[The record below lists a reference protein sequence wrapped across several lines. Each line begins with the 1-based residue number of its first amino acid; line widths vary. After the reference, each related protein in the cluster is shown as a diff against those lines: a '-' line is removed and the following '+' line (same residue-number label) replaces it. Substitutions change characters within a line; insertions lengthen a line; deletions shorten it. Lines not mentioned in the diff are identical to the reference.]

1 MSAVSETSGI
11 VLISFSTS
19 AATCRRVA
27 ASCVRLQKVRAQIGT
42 SSIDRGFTSGG
53 GRSLGHRSARAS
65 SLPRTRTSARSGSS
79 PTRKRTT
86 AKPRPGEEV
95 E

>member
-1 MSAVSETSGI
+1 MRAVSETSGM

-19 AATCRRVA
+19 AAIWRRVA
-27 ASCVRLQKVRAQIGT
+27 ESCVGLQNVSAQIGT
-42 SSIDRGFTSGG
+42 SSIERGLTSGG
-53 GRSLGHRSARAS
+53 GTSRGQTSASAS
-65 SLPRTRTSARSGSS
+65 SLDRTRTRARSGSS

-86 AKPRPGEEV
+86 TNAEPGEEV

>member
-1 MSAVSETSGI
+1 VSETSGI

-19 AATCRRVA
+19 AAICRSVA
-27 ASCVRLQKVRAQIGT
+27 ESCVGLQNVSAQIGT

-53 GRSLGHRSARAS
+53 GRSRGHESASAS
-65 SLPRTRTSARSGSS
+65 SFARTRTSARSGSS

-86 AKPRPGEEV
+86 RRAEPGEEV